1 MTDKGTKKE
10 KVDAP
15 VEKEKKTA
23 RKVVEKRKPKEEKG
37 EKHRDIGLDVQ
48 PPAGKCDDKYCPFHG
63 KLPVRGIVID
73 GIVSSDKMM
82 KSVVVKRKYLKY
94 NEKFERYEKRTRKYM
109 AHNPPCINA
118 KIGDEVKLA
127 ECRPLSK
134 TISFVVIERR

>member
-1 MTDKGTKKE
+1 MDDKGPKKE
-10 KVDAP
+10 KVDIST
-15 VEKEKKTA
+15 EKKVA
-23 RKVVEKRKPKEEKG
+23 RKVIEKRKPKEEKD
-37 EKHRDIGLDVQ
+37 EKHKDIGLDVQ
-48 PPAGKCDDKYCPFHG
+48 SPAGKCDDKYCPFHG

-82 KSVVVKRKYLKY
+82 KSVVVKRRYLKY
-94 NEKFERYEKRTRKYM
+94 NEKFERYEKRTRKYL